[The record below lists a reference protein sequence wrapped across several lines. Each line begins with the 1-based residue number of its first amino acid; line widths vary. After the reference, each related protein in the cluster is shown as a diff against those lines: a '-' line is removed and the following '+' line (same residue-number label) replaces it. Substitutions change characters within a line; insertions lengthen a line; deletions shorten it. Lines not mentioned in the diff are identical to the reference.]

1 MANAVENLEKLERR
15 LTITIPIPDITTEV
29 EKRLKVRA
37 RTAKAPGFRPGKV
50 PMKMVAQ
57 QYGAQLHNEVLNE
70 KVGAAFNKAVQENDL
85 RIAGAPR
92 FEEKTGDDV
101 GQGEVAFYAIFE
113 VYPEVRIGDLS
124 AVELE
129 KAVADVTDAEVDRTI
144 DILRKRQAHFHVK
157 GEDSEHGK
165 GGDNVEAEDGDRVTI
180 DFTGRI
186 DGVEFEGGK
195 AENFPFVLGEKQ
207 MLPDFENAIRGMKPD
222 ETKVFTLTFPE
233 DYHGKDVAGKT
244 AEFTV
249 TVKKVEW
256 AHLPEMNEEFAKTFG
271 IADGNVAKLREDIK
285 NNLKR
290 EVKNR
295 LIAVNKNR
303 VMNALLSV
311 SEFDVPQSLVKQE
324 IGELTEMTRRDLAIR
339 NPAHKDIALPPEMFT
354 SQAERRVR
362 LGMILGELMKDNALA
377 VSEDKMKERAA
388 EIASSYENPQMV
400 IDYYLNESSRRKEL
414 EAMLMEEN
422 AMDYVFSKAK
432 VVEKVMPFD
441 ELMAQQM

>member
-15 LTITIPIPDITTEV
+15 LTITIPVTDITTEV
-29 EKRLKVRA
+29 EKRLKERA

-57 QYGAQLHNEVLNE
+57 MYGTQIQNEVINH
-70 KVGAAFNKAVQENDL
+70 KVGAAFSKAVQDNGL
-85 RIAGAPR
+85 QIAGAPR

-101 GQGEVAFYAIFE
+101 AQDEVAFYAIFE
-113 VYPEVRIGDLS
+113 VYPEVKIGDLGTI
-124 AVELE
+124 ELE
-129 KAVADVTDAEVDRTI
+129 KAVAGVTDAEVDRTI

-165 GGDNVEAEDGDRVTI
+165 GNGSVVAEDGDRVTI

-207 MLPDFENAIRGMKPD
+207 MLPEFEDAIRGMKTG
-222 ETKVFTLTFPE
+222 ETKVFPLTFPE
-233 DYHGKDVAGKT
+233 NYHGKDVAGKT
-244 AEFTV
+244 SEFTV
-249 TVKKVEW
+249 EVKKIEW
-256 AHLPEMNEEFAKTFG
+256 AHLPEVNEEFAKALG
-271 IADGNVAKLREDIK
+271 VKDGSVEKLREDIK
-285 NNLKR
+285 TNLQR

-295 LIAVNKNR
+295 LIAINKNR
-303 VMNALLSV
+303 VMDALIKV
-311 SEFDVPQSLVKQE
+311 SEFDIPQSLVKQE
-324 IGELTEMTRRDLAIR
+324 IGELTELTRRDLAVR
-339 NPAHKDIALPPEMFT
+339 NPSHKDVALPPELFT
-354 SQAERRVR
+354 AQAEKRVR
-362 LGMILGELMKDNALA
+362 LGMILGELMKDNVLA
-377 VSEDKMKERAA
+377 VSADKLKERAT

-400 IDYYLNESSRRKEL
+400 IDYYLNEPGRRKEL

-422 AMDYVFSKAK
+422 AMDYVFGKAK
-432 VVEKVMPFD
+432 VVEKEVPFD

>member
-15 LTITIPIPDITTEV
+15 LTITIPVTDITTEV
-29 EKRLKVRA
+29 EKRLKERA

-57 QYGAQLHNEVLNE
+57 MYGAQIHNEVINQ
-70 KVGAAFNKAVQENDL
+70 KVGAAFSKAVQDNDL
-85 RIAGAPR
+85 KIAGAPR

-101 GQGEVAFYAIFE
+101 AQDEVAFYAIFE
-113 VYPEVRIGDLS
+113 VYPEVKIGDLGS
-124 AVELE
+124 VELE
-129 KAVADVTDAEVDRTI
+129 KAIADVTDAEVDRTI

-157 GEDSEHGK
+157 GEESEHGK
-165 GGDNVEAEDGDRVTI
+165 GTGNVVAEDGDRVTI

-207 MLPDFENAIRGMKPD
+207 MLPEFEDAIRGMKTD
-222 ETKVFTLTFPE
+222 ETKVFPLTFPE
-233 DYHGKDVAGKT
+233 NYHGKDVAGKT

-249 TVKKVEW
+249 VVKKIEW
-256 AHLPEMNEEFAKTFG
+256 AHLPEVNEEFAKALG
-271 IADGNVAKLREDIK
+271 VKDGNVKKLREDIK
-285 NNLKR
+285 ANLQR

-295 LIAVNKNR
+295 LIAINKNR
-303 VMNALLSV
+303 VMDALIKV
-311 SEFDVPQSLVKQE
+311 SEFDIPQSLVKQE
-324 IGELTEMTRRDLAIR
+324 IGELTELTRRDLAIR
-339 NPAHKDIALPPEMFT
+339 NPSHKDVALPPELFT
-354 SQAERRVR
+354 AQAEKRVR
-362 LGMILGELMKDNALA
+362 LGMILGELMKDNILA
-377 VSEDKMKERAA
+377 VSDDKLKERAT

-400 IDYYLNESSRRKEL
+400 IDYYLNEPGRRKEL

-422 AMDYVFSKAK
+422 AMDYVFGKAK
-432 VVEKVMPFD
+432 VTEKEVPFD

>member
-15 LTITIPIPDITTEV
+15 LTITIPVTDITTEV
-29 EKRLKVRA
+29 EKRLKERA

-57 QYGAQLHNEVLNE
+57 MYGAQIHNEVINQ
-70 KVGAAFNKAVQENDL
+70 KVGAAFSKAVQDNDL
-85 RIAGAPR
+85 KIAGAPR

-101 GQGEVAFYAIFE
+101 AQDEVAFYAIFE
-113 VYPEVRIGDLS
+113 VYPEVKIGDLGS
-124 AVELE
+124 VELE
-129 KAVADVTDAEVDRTI
+129 KAIASVTDAEVDRTI

-165 GGDNVEAEDGDRVTI
+165 GTGSVVAEDGDRVTI

-207 MLPDFENAIRGMKPD
+207 MLPEFEDAIRGMKTG
-222 ETKVFTLTFPE
+222 ETKVFPLTFPE
-233 DYHGKDVAGKT
+233 NYHGKDVAGKT

-249 TVKKVEW
+249 VVKKIEW
-256 AHLPEMNEEFAKTFG
+256 AHLPEVDEEFAKALG
-271 IADGNVAKLREDIK
+271 VKDGNVEKLREDIK
-285 NNLKR
+285 ANLQR

-295 LIAVNKNR
+295 LITINKNR
-303 VMNALLSV
+303 VMDALIKV
-311 SEFDVPQSLVKQE
+311 SEFDIPQSLVKQE
-324 IGELTEMTRRDLAIR
+324 IGELTELTRRDLAIR
-339 NPAHKDIALPPEMFT
+339 NPSHKDVALPPELFT
-354 SQAERRVR
+354 AQAEKRVR
-362 LGMILGELMKDNALA
+362 LGMILGELMKDNVLT
-377 VSEDKMKERAA
+377 VSDDKLKERAT

-400 IDYYLNESSRRKEL
+400 IDYYLNEPSRRKEL

-432 VVEKVMPFD
+432 VIEKEVPFD

>member
-15 LTITIPIPDITTEV
+15 LTITIPVTDITTEV

-50 PMKMVAQ
+50 PMNMVAQ
-57 QYGAQLHNEVLNE
+57 QYGAQIQNEVINE
-70 KVGAAFNKAVQENDL
+70 KVGNAFSQAVQENNL

-101 GQGEVAFYAIFE
+101 GQDELAFYAIFE
-113 VYPEVRIGDLS
+113 VYPEVKIGDLGT
-124 AVELE
+124 VDLE
-129 KAVADVTDAEVDRTI
+129 KAVATVTDTEVDKTL

-165 GGDNVEAEDGDRVTI
+165 GGDNVAAEDGDRVTI

-195 AENFPFVLGEKQ
+195 AEDFPFVLGEKQ
-207 MLPDFENAIRGMKPD
+207 MLPEFEDAIRGMKAG
-222 ETKVFTLTFPE
+222 ETKVFPLTFPE
-233 DYHGKDVAGKT
+233 NYHGKDVAGKT

-249 TVKKVEW
+249 SVKKIEW
-256 AHLPEMNEEFAKTFG
+256 AHLPEIDETFAKALG
-271 IADGNVAKLREDIK
+271 IKDGSVEKLREDIR
-285 NNLKR
+285 NNLER

-295 LIAVNKNR
+295 LIAINKNR
-303 VMNALLSV
+303 VMDALVKV
-311 SEFDVPQSLVKQE
+311 SEFDVPQVLVKQE
-324 IGELTEMTRRDLAIR
+324 IGELTELTRRDLAVR
-339 NPAHKDIALPPEMFT
+339 NPAHKDVALPPELFT
-354 SQAERRVR
+354 AQAEKRVR
-362 LGMILGELMKDNALA
+362 LGMLLGELMKDNILA
-377 VSEDKMKERAA
+377 VSDDKLKERAA

-400 IDYYLNESSRRKEL
+400 IDYYLNEPSRRKEL
-414 EAMLMEEN
+414 EAMVMEEN

-432 VVEKVMPFD
+432 VVEKTVPFE

>member
-15 LTITIPIPDITTEV
+15 LTITIPVTDITTEV
-29 EKRLKVRA
+29 EKRLKERA

-57 QYGAQLHNEVLNE
+57 MYGAQIHNEVINQ
-70 KVGAAFNKAVQENDL
+70 KVGAAFSKAVQDNDL
-85 RIAGAPR
+85 KIAGAPR

-101 GQGEVAFYAIFE
+101 AQDEVAFYAIFE
-113 VYPEVRIGDLS
+113 VYPEVKIGDLGS
-124 AVELE
+124 VELE
-129 KAVADVTDAEVDRTI
+129 KAIADVTDAEVDRTI

-157 GEDSEHGK
+157 GEESEHGK
-165 GGDNVEAEDGDRVTI
+165 GTGNVVAEDGDRVTI

-207 MLPDFENAIRGMKPD
+207 MLPEFEDAIRGMKTD
-222 ETKVFTLTFPE
+222 ETKVFPLTFPE
-233 DYHGKDVAGKT
+233 NYHGKDVAGKT

-249 TVKKVEW
+249 VVKKIEW
-256 AHLPEMNEEFAKTFG
+256 AHLPEVNEEFAKALG
-271 IADGNVAKLREDIK
+271 VKDGNVKKLREDIK
-285 NNLKR
+285 ANLQR

-295 LIAVNKNR
+295 LIAINKNR
-303 VMNALLSV
+303 VMDALIKV
-311 SEFDVPQSLVKQE
+311 SEFDIPQSLVKQE
-324 IGELTEMTRRDLAIR
+324 IGELTELTRRDLAIR
-339 NPAHKDIALPPEMFT
+339 NPSHKDVALPPELFT
-354 SQAERRVR
+354 AQAEKRVR
-362 LGMILGELMKDNALA
+362 LGMILGELMKDNILA
-377 VSEDKMKERAA
+377 VSDDKLKERAT

-400 IDYYLNESSRRKEL
+400 IDYYLNEPSRRKEL

-422 AMDYVFSKAK
+422 AMDYVFGKAK
-432 VVEKVMPFD
+432 VTEKEVPFD